1 MAIQPQA
8 IDALVQAIVKTVQP
22 LRIILFGSAARGDFS
37 AAGDIDLLIIMPDG
51 THRRR
56 TAQKLYRQI
65 RGIPAAFDILVATT
79 GDIQRHKDNIGLV
92 YRTILKEG
100 KELYAS

>member
-1 MAIQPQA
+1 MELQPQV
-8 IDALVQAIVKTVQP
+8 IEELVQKIVKAVQP
-22 LRIILFGSAARGDFS
+22 QRIILFGSAARGEFGS
-37 AAGDIDLLIIMPDG
+37 AGDIDLLIIMPEG

-65 RGIPAAFDILVATT
+65 RGIQAPFDILVATT
-79 GDIQRHKDNIGLV
+79 RDIQRHKDNIGLI
-92 YRTILKEG
+92 YRTVLKEG

>member
-1 MAIQPQA
+1 MKFKPQV
-8 IDALVQAIVKTVQP
+8 IEELVQKIVKEVQP

-37 AAGDIDLLIIMPDG
+37 ADGDIDLLIIMPEG

-65 RGIPAAFDILVATT
+65 RGIPAAFDILVATN
-79 GDIQRHKDNIGLV
+79 GDIQRHKDNVGLI
-92 YRTILKEG
+92 YRTIIKEG

>member
-1 MAIQPQA
+1 MEFQSQVIEELVRKIVEAVQPQ
-8 IDALVQAIVKTVQP
+8 
-22 LRIILFGSAARGDFS
+22 RIILFGSAARGDFS

-65 RGIPAAFDILVATT
+65 RGIPAAFDILVATP
-79 GDIQRHKDNIGLV
+79 GDIQRHKDNIGLI
-92 YRTILKEG
+92 YHTILKEG

>member
-1 MAIQPQA
+1 MESQPQV
-8 IDALVQAIVKTVQP
+8 IEELVQKIVKVVKPQ
-22 LRIILFGSAARGDFS
+22 RIILFGSAARGEFGDAS
-37 AAGDIDLLIIMPDG
+37 DIDLLIIMPEG

-65 RGIPAAFDILVATT
+65 RGIPASFDILVATT
-79 GDIQRHKDNIGLV
+79 RDIERHKDNIGLI
-92 YRTILKEG
+92 YHTILEEG

>member
-1 MAIQPQA
+1 MAIQPQV

-37 AAGDIDLLIIMPDG
+37 TVGDIDLLIIMPEG

-65 RGIPAAFDILVATT
+65 RGIPAAFDILVATP
-79 GDIQRHKDNIGLV
+79 GDIQRHKDNIGLI
-92 YRTILKEG
+92 YRTVLKEG